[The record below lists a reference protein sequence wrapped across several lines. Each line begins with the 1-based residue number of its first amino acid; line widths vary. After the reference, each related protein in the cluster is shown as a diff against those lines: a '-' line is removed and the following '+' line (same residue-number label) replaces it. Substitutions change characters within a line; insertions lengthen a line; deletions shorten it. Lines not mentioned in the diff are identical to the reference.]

1 MKQETYDRVLRHL
14 DIAKDALAEL
24 PRADANSGER
34 LRKQVAL
41 ALDSIA
47 ALLPQPKST

>member
-1 MKQETYDRVLRHL
+1 MKPETYDRVVRHL
-14 DIAKDALAEL
+14 EIAKDALAEL

-34 LRKQVAL
+34 LRKQIAL

-47 ALLPQPKST
+47 VLVQPTITT